1 MARERIQPSNVC
13 FVLDWETEASN
24 NIFFQVCKENT
35 ADVRMANV
43 SGKADVLEPKTR
55 TPNSI
60 VSILENTRVSGGAA
74 PRVTL
79 GVVVGTESRTPCRD
93 RMHHQPT

>member
-43 SGKADVLEPKTR
+43 SGKADVLEPKNWGWWWARSLGRHAGTGCTINR
-55 TPNSI
+55 PDQHFVKGLSESI
-60 VSILENTRVSGGAA
+60 H
-74 PRVTL
+74 
-79 GVVVGTESRTPCRD
+79 VGTRK
-93 RMHHQPT
+93 MVNYA